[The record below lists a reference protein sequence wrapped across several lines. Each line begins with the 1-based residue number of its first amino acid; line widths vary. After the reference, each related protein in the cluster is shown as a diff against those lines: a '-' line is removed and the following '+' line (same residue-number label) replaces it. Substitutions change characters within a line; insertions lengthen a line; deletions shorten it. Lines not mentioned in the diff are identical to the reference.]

1 MTSKGKKILQL
12 YYNPWFGNSMAKSAG
27 LTDDQIYKAGPYFFY
42 VFPDSKKRVNYPV
55 ALRYDRISDDESLLV
70 NISST
75 GKDHLKR
82 RNTFVHSL
90 ILSPNF
96 FDEYPP
102 IFYWMSPFWQY
113 QESYSGPS
121 ELDSLSSLENIEMG
135 LHKRD
140 IWAFLD
146 EVDNS
151 RTLLY
156 QLLCAV
162 VHSKLKSRPIVIVDE
177 PDQVAMWVAAVS
189 LLLPPEHYKLL
200 SFSTYTNIDV
210 VQGVKFLI
218 NGLLPETKN
227 IDSDYQ
233 SCVVFYPKSRS
244 ISQVEDS
251 RYAKRVIE
259 TAYNENYN
267 ELQKLF
273 NQLPNHFRHPRYFGQ
288 SIDEAIRYS
297 AAIATPREQP
307 QTSDNFKIMRSGLSI
322 FKEGRVLDRSEKAPE
337 ELYQLCFAYEL
348 IRQKGELAEGYQTDY
363 FSALSLL
370 RDCHPSRARSI
381 LQSILGSEIKSG
393 RLINSQLMENIHGI
407 FDSNEIKEVANDAQL
422 FTDLPQIIKQAP
434 AQVLT
439 SIWREVGPFFAA
451 KGGAHVLSLLE
462 TSLSTAYSTRQDH
475 RTNDEQYLL
484 EKEIK
489 NAIKG
494 REQQWFQLAVEDS
507 ELSYDVLR
515 RFYFD
520 LIRLR
525 SSESFSVR
533 DRIPYRSIMVHKYP
547 KIIIDE
553 FKGEI
558 WYHDNF
564 FSKPEDFFKYLAEMI
579 SSIKEQE
586 PLFEN
591 NQRSQLL
598 ADLIEEGLMTVEQRA
613 LWSEHDWHEFAKRAI
628 NDSLLTNYLSEE
640 RRTKLK
646 QLTISGE
653 EQRQITALTS
663 AKEEENVK
671 DVIVLEQEVVVSTG
685 FPHRLQAFL
694 CHSSG
699 DKHIVRD
706 LYQRLKTC
714 NVDPWLDEENLLPGQ
729 NWEQEIR
736 KAVRSSDVVIV
747 CLSPGSISKTGFV
760 QKEIKFALDIAD
772 KQPEGSIY
780 LIPVK
785 LEDCEPPE
793 RLNHLHWVNY
803 KQQDGFYKLIKA
815 LQRRCNLSNG
825 KLEPVIIPD
834 IS

>member
-12 YYNPWFGNSMAKSAG
+12 YYMPWLGNLVAKSAS
-27 LTDDQIYKAGPYFFY
+27 LTDDQIYKAEPYFFY
-42 VFPDSKKRVNYPV
+42 IFPDSRKRATYPV
-55 ALRYDRISDDESLLV
+55 ALRYDSISVDECLLV

-75 GKDHLKR
+75 GRDRLNR
-82 RNTFVHSL
+82 RIAFVHSL
-90 ILSPNF
+90 VLSPDF

-102 IFYWMSPFWQY
+102 IFYWRSPFWQN

-121 ELDSLSSLENIEMG
+121 ELDSLSSLEKIEMG

-140 IWAFLD
+140 IWTFLD
-146 EVDNS
+146 DVDNS
-151 RTLLY
+151 RALLY

-162 VHSKLKSRPIVIVDE
+162 VYSKQKSRPIVIVDE

-210 VQGVKFLI
+210 VQGVKFII

-233 SCVVFYPKSRS
+233 SCVVFNPGTRS
-244 ISQVEDS
+244 ISKVEDS
-251 RYAKRVIE
+251 RYAMRVIK
-259 TAYNENYN
+259 TAYKENYN

-273 NQLPNHFRHPRYFGQ
+273 DQLPKHFRYPRYFGQ
-288 SIDEAIRYS
+288 SIDEAIGYS
-297 AAIATPREQP
+297 AAIANPRVQP
-307 QTSDNFKIMRSGLSI
+307 QTNDDLKSMRSGLSM
-322 FKEGRVLDRSEKAPE
+322 FKESRVLESSEEARE
-337 ELYQLCFAYEL
+337 DLYQLCVAFEW

-370 RDCHPSRARSI
+370 RHYHPTRAKSI
-381 LQSILGSEIKSG
+381 LQRLLGWEIKSG
-393 RLINSQLMENIHGI
+393 RIINSQLMKYIRGI
-407 FDSNEIKEVANDAQL
+407 FHSNEIGEVANDAQL
-422 FTDLPQIIKQAP
+422 FTDLPQIIKQTP
-434 AQVLT
+434 AEVLT

-462 TSLSTAYSTRQDH
+462 TSLSIAYSMPQDQ
-475 RTNDEQYLL
+475 RTSTEQYLL
-484 EKEIK
+484 SGEIK
-489 NAIKG
+489 IAIKG

-515 RFYFD
+515 RLYFD

-533 DRIPYRSIMVHKYP
+533 DRIPYRSIMLRKYP
-547 KIIIDE
+547 YIIIDE
-553 FKGEI
+553 FKSEI

-564 FSKPEDFFKYLAEMI
+564 FRKPEDFTRQLAEMI
-579 SSIKEQE
+579 SYIKEQE

-628 NDSLLTNYLSEE
+628 NDSILTNFLSKE

-646 QLTISGE
+646 QLTNSGE
-653 EQRQITALTS
+653 EQRQISPLTL
-663 AKEEENVK
+663 AKESESVK
-671 DVIVLEQEVVVSTG
+671 DVIVIEQEVIVSTG
-685 FPHRLQAFL
+685 FPRRLQAFL

-699 DKHIVRD
+699 DKPIVRD
-706 LYQRLKTC
+706 LYQRLKTY

-729 NWEQEIR
+729 DWEQEIR

-772 KQPEGSIY
+772 EQPEGSIY

-803 KQQDGFYKLIKA
+803 KQQDGFDKLIKA
-815 LQRRCNLSNG
+815 LQQRCNSSNG
-825 KLEPVIIPD
+825 KLAPVIIPG